1 MTFITIAVFVLLL
14 ILGIPISLVLGITT
28 VVYFFLNGQ
37 SILLDST
44 PLRMFSGLENFGLL
58 AIPLFMLMGEI
69 MNEGGITKR
78 LVNFAK
84 LLLGHFRGGLAYVTV
99 VANMFLASI
108 LGSANAQA
116 AMMSKVMIPQME
128 KEGYKREFAG
138 AITLASSI
146 IAPIIPP
153 SMIFII
159 YGTLSSTSIGAMF
172 MAGILPGI
180 LFGIVFMGMIAY
192 MGYKQNF
199 PKSEKSSFYEII
211 IGTIKMLPAILI
223 PVTVVIGILTGVFT
237 ATESAAIACLLAI
250 IVGTVV
256 YRELKF
262 KKFPRMLINT
272 VTNTATVTYLIIM
285 ANVFGWMIAFEQ
297 IPQLLANLILSFTES
312 PWVFLLLVN
321 ILLLIVG
328 MLLDGIA
335 ALVILVPVLMPLVHT
350 LNINPVHFGVLIC
363 INLTLGLLTPPVGT
377 GLFIVSSMGNI
388 KFETLVKSV
397 FPFIVV
403 SIFILII
410 ITYIPFLVL
419 FIPELL
425 EWKI

>member
-1 MTFITIAVFVLLL
+1 MTFITIGLFVFL
-14 ILGIPISLVLGITT
+14 LVLGLPISMVLGIIT
-28 VVYFFLNGQ
+28 VIYFFLNGQ
-37 SILLDST
+37 TLLLNSM

-69 MNEGGITKR
+69 MNEGGITTR

-116 AMMSKVMIPQME
+116 AMMSKVMVPQME
-128 KEGYKREFAG
+128 KEGYTKEFSG

-159 YGTLSSTSIGAMF
+159 YGTLSSTSIGALF

-180 LFGIVFMGMIAY
+180 LYGIAFILMIAY
-192 MGYKQNF
+192 MGHKHNF
-199 PKSEKSSFYEII
+199 PKSKRSSFNEIVT
-211 IGTIKMLPAILI
+211 GTLKMLPALLI
-223 PVTVVIGILTGVFT
+223 PITVVVGILSGVFT

-250 IVGTVV
+250 IVGSLG
-256 YRELKF
+256 YRELDF
-262 KKFPRMLINT
+262 RKFPKMLINT
-272 VTNTATVTYLIIM
+272 VTNTATVTFLIIM
-285 ANVFGWMIAFEQ
+285 ANIFGWMIAFEQ
-297 IPQLLANLILSFTES
+297 IPQLLASAILSFTES
-312 PWVFLLLVN
+312 PWMFLLLVN
-321 ILLLIVG
+321 VLLLLVG

-335 ALVILVPVLMPLVHT
+335 ALVILVPVLMPLVHA
-350 LNINPVHFGVLIC
+350 LGIDPVHFGVIIC

-377 GLFIVSSMGNI
+377 GLFIVSSMAEI
-388 KFETLVKSV
+388 KFERLVKAV
-397 FPFIVV
+397 GPFIIV
-403 SIFILII
+403 SIVVLFI
-410 ITYIPFLVL
+410 ITYIPGVVL
-419 FIPELL
+419 TIPRMLGF
-425 EWKI
+425 

>member
-1 MTFITIAVFVLLL
+1 MTFITIAVFVILL

-28 VVYFFLNGQ
+28 VVYFLINGQ
-37 SILLDST
+37 ALLLEST

-69 MNEGGITKR
+69 MNEGGITTR

-84 LLLGHFRGGLAYVTV
+84 LILGHFRGGLAYVTV

-116 AMMSKVMIPQME
+116 AMMSKVMVPQME

-180 LFGIVFMGMIAY
+180 LYGVAFMAMIAY
-192 MGYKQNF
+192 MGYKHNF
-199 PKSEKSSFYEII
+199 PKSERSTFKEILQ
-211 IGTIKMLPAILI
+211 GVLKTLPALLI
-223 PVTVVIGILTGVFT
+223 PLIVVVGILRGVFT
-237 ATESAAIACLLAI
+237 ATESAAVACFLAI
-250 IVGTVV
+250 IIGLFV
-256 YRELKF
+256 YRELDI
-262 KKFPRMLINT
+262 KKFPKMLVNT
-272 VTNTATVTYLIIM
+272 VTNTATVTFLIIM
-285 ANVFGWMIAFEQ
+285 ANIFGWMIAFEQ
-297 IPQLLANLILSFTES
+297 IPQLMADLILSFTES

-328 MLLDGIA
+328 MLIDGIA
-335 ALVILVPVLMPLVHT
+335 ALVILVPVLMPLVHA
-350 LNINPVHFGVLIC
+350 LQIDPVHFGVIIC

-377 GLFIVSSMGNI
+377 GLFIVSSMADI
-388 KFETLVKSV
+388 KFERLVKAV
-397 FPFIVV
+397 FPFIIV
-403 SIFILII
+403 SVIVLFI
-410 ITYIPFLVL
+410 ITYIPDLVL
-419 FIPELL
+419 VIPRFLGF
-425 EWKI
+425 

>member
-1 MTFITIAVFVLLL
+1 MTFLTIALFILLL
-14 ILGIPISLVLGITT
+14 IMGIPISMVLGIIT
-28 VVYFFLNGQ
+28 VIYFLLNGQ
-37 SILLDST
+37 ALLLEST

-69 MNEGGITKR
+69 MNEGGITTR

-116 AMMSKVMIPQME
+116 AMMSKVMVPQME

-172 MAGILPGI
+172 MAGIVPGVLYGTAFI
-180 LFGIVFMGMIAY
+180 LMIAY
-192 MGYKQNF
+192 MGYKQDF
-199 PKSEKSSFYEII
+199 PKSNRASLHEILK
-211 IGTIKMLPAILI
+211 GTIKMLPALLI
-223 PVTVVIGILTGVFT
+223 PITVVVGILTGVFT

-250 IVGTVV
+250 LVGAVI
-256 YRELKF
+256 YRELDF
-262 KKFPRMLINT
+262 KKFPKMLINT
-272 VTNTATVTYLIIM
+272 VTNTATVTFLIIM
-285 ANVFGWMIAFEQ
+285 ANIFGWMIAFEQ
-297 IPQLLANLILSFTES
+297 IPQLLAEVILGITES

-321 ILLLIVG
+321 ALLLIVG

-335 ALVILVPVLMPLVHT
+335 ALVILVPVFMPLVQA
-350 LNINPVHFGVLIC
+350 LEIDPVHFGVIIC

-377 GLFIVSSMGNI
+377 GLFIVSSMAEV
-388 KFETLVKSV
+388 KFETLVKAV
-397 FPFIVV
+397 FPFIIV
-403 SIFILII
+403 SIVVLMI
-410 ITYIPFLVL
+410 ITYMPQLVL
-419 FIPELL
+419 FIPDVLGF
-425 EWKI
+425 

>member
-1 MTFITIAVFVLLL
+1 MTFITIAVFVILL

-28 VVYFFLNGQ
+28 VVYFLINGQ
-37 SILLDST
+37 ALLLEST

-69 MNEGGITKR
+69 MNEGGITTR

-84 LLLGHFRGGLAYVTV
+84 LILGHFRGGLAYVTV

-116 AMMSKVMIPQME
+116 AMMSKVMVPQME

-180 LFGIVFMGMIAY
+180 LYGLAFMGMIAY
-192 MGYKQNF
+192 MGYKHNF
-199 PKSEKSSFYEII
+199 PKSERSSFKEIFQGI
-211 IGTIKMLPAILI
+211 LKTLPALLI
-223 PVTVVIGILTGVFT
+223 PLIVVVGILRGIFT
-237 ATESAAIACLLAI
+237 ATESAAVACFLAI
-250 IVGTVV
+250 IIGLFV
-256 YRELKF
+256 YRELDI
-262 KKFPRMLINT
+262 KKFPKMLVNT
-272 VTNTATVTYLIIM
+272 VTNTATVTFLIIM
-285 ANVFGWMIAFEQ
+285 ANIFGWMIAFEQ
-297 IPQLLANLILSFTES
+297 IPQLMADLILSFTES

-321 ILLLIVG
+321 VLLLIVG
-328 MLLDGIA
+328 MLIDGIA
-335 ALVILVPVLMPLVHT
+335 ALVILVPVLMPLVHA
-350 LNINPVHFGVLIC
+350 LEIDPIHFGVIIC

-377 GLFIVSSMGNI
+377 GLFIVSSMADI
-388 KFETLVKSV
+388 KFERLVKAV
-397 FPFIVV
+397 FPFIIVSVV
-403 SIFILII
+403 VLFI
-410 ITYIPFLVL
+410 ITYIPDLVL
-419 FIPELL
+419 FIPRFLGF
-425 EWKI
+425 

>member
-1 MTFITIAVFVLLL
+1 MTFITIGLFVFL
-14 ILGIPISLVLGITT
+14 LVLGLPISMVLGIIT
-28 VVYFFLNGQ
+28 VIYFFLNGQ
-37 SILLDST
+37 TLLLDSM

-69 MNEGGITKR
+69 MNEGGITTR

-116 AMMSKVMIPQME
+116 AMMSKVMVPQME
-128 KEGYKREFAG
+128 KEGYTREFSG

-159 YGTLSSTSIGAMF
+159 YGTLSSTSIGALF

-180 LFGIVFMGMIAY
+180 LYGIAFILMIAY
-192 MGYKQNF
+192 MGHKHNF
-199 PKSEKSSFYEII
+199 PKSERSSFNEII
-211 IGTIKMLPAILI
+211 AGTLKMLPALLI
-223 PVTVVIGILTGVFT
+223 PITVVVGILSGVFT

-250 IVGTVV
+250 IVGSLG
-256 YRELKF
+256 YRELDF
-262 KKFPRMLINT
+262 RKFPKMLINT
-272 VTNTATVTYLIIM
+272 VTNTATVTFLIIM

-297 IPQLLANLILSFTES
+297 IPQLLANAILSFTES

-321 ILLLIVG
+321 VLLLLVG

-335 ALVILVPVLMPLVHT
+335 ALVILVPVLMPLVHA
-350 LNINPVHFGVLIC
+350 LGIDPVHFGVIIC

-377 GLFIVSSMGNI
+377 GLFIVSSMAEI
-388 KFETLVKSV
+388 KFERLVKAV
-397 FPFIVV
+397 FPFIIV
-403 SIFILII
+403 SIVVLFI
-410 ITYIPFLVL
+410 ITYIPGIVL
-419 FIPELL
+419 TIPRMLGF
-425 EWKI
+425 

>member
-1 MTFITIAVFVLLL
+1 MTFVTIAVFVLLL

-28 VVYFFLNGQ
+28 VVYFLLNGQ

-69 MNEGGITKR
+69 MNEGGITTR

-211 IGTIKMLPAILI
+211 NGTIKMLPALLI

-256 YRELKF
+256 YRELSF

-350 LNINPVHFGVLIC
+350 LNIDPVHFGVVIC

-377 GLFIVSSMGNI
+377 GLFIVSSMGDI

-397 FPFIVV
+397 FPFIIVSVV
-403 SIFILII
+403 VLFI
-410 ITYIPFLVL
+410 ITYIPSLVL
-419 FIPELL
+419 FVPELL
-425 EWKI
+425 GF

>member
-425 EWKI
+425 GF

>member
-1 MTFITIAVFVLLL
+1 MTFLTIALFILLL
-14 ILGIPISLVLGITT
+14 IMGLPISMVLGIIT
-28 VVYFFLNGQ
+28 VIYFLLNGQ
-37 SILLDST
+37 ALLLEST

-69 MNEGGITKR
+69 MNEGGITTR

-116 AMMSKVMIPQME
+116 AMMSKVMVPQME

-180 LFGIVFMGMIAY
+180 LYGIVFILMISY
-192 MGYKQNF
+192 MGYKQGF
-199 PKSEKSSFYEII
+199 PKSDRASFLEIMQ
-211 IGTIKMLPAILI
+211 GTIKMLPALLI
-223 PVTVVIGILTGVFT
+223 PLTVVVGILTGVFT

-250 IVGTVV
+250 IVGAVI
-256 YRELKF
+256 YRELDF
-262 KKFPRMLINT
+262 KKFPKMLINT
-272 VTNTATVTYLIIM
+272 VTNTATVTFLIIM
-285 ANVFGWMIAFEQ
+285 ANIFGWMIAFEQ
-297 IPQLLANLILSFTES
+297 IPQLLAKLILNITES
-312 PWVFLLLVN
+312 PWAFLLLVN
-321 ILLLIVG
+321 ILLLIIG

-335 ALVILVPVLMPLVHT
+335 ALVILVPVLMPLVQA
-350 LNINPVHFGVLIC
+350 LQIDPVHFGVIIC

-377 GLFIVSSMGNI
+377 GLFIVSSMADV
-388 KFETLVKSV
+388 KFERLVKAVS
-397 FPFIVV
+397 PFIIV
-403 SIFILII
+403 SIAVLLI
-410 ITYIPFLVL
+410 ITYIPQLVL
-419 FIPELL
+419 FIPDLL
-425 EWKI
+425 GF

>member
-1 MTFITIAVFVLLL
+1 MTFITIGLFVLLL
-14 ILGIPISLVLGITT
+14 ILGIPISMVLGIIT
-28 VVYFFLNGQ
+28 VIYFFLNGQ
-37 SILLDST
+37 TLLLDST

-69 MNEGGITKR
+69 MNEGGITTR

-116 AMMSKVMIPQME
+116 AMMSKIMVPQME

-180 LFGIVFMGMIAY
+180 LYGIAFMLIISY
-192 MGYKQNF
+192 MSYKQNF
-199 PKSEKSSFYEII
+199 PKSKRASMREILQ
-211 IGTIKMLPAILI
+211 GTIKMIPALLI
-223 PVTVVIGILTGVFT
+223 PITVVVGILSGIFT
-237 ATESAAIACLLAI
+237 ATESAAIACFLAI
-250 IVGTVV
+250 LVGSLI
-256 YRELKF
+256 YRELDF
-262 KKFPRMLINT
+262 KKFPKMLVNT

-285 ANVFGWMIAFEQ
+285 ANIFGWMIAFEQ
-297 IPQLLANLILSFTES
+297 IPQLLADMILSFTES

-321 ILLLIVG
+321 ALLLIVG

-335 ALVILVPVLMPLVHT
+335 ALVILVPVLMPLVVT
-350 LNINPVHFGVLIC
+350 LGIDPVHFGVIIC

-377 GLFIVSSMGNI
+377 GLFIVSSMADI
-388 KFETLVKSV
+388 KFETLVKAV
-397 FPFIVV
+397 FPFIVI
-403 SIFILII
+403 SIIVLFI
-410 ITYIPFLVL
+410 ITYIPSLVL
-419 FIPELL
+419 FVPRMLGF
-425 EWKI
+425 

>member
-1 MTFITIAVFVLLL
+1 MTFVTIAVFVLLL

-28 VVYFFLNGQ
+28 VVYFLLNGQ

-69 MNEGGITKR
+69 MNEGGITTR
-78 LVNFAK
+78 LVNFAR

-211 IGTIKMLPAILI
+211 NGTIKMLPALLI

-256 YRELKF
+256 YRELSF

-350 LNINPVHFGVLIC
+350 LNIDPVHFGVVIC

-377 GLFIVSSMGNI
+377 GLFIVSSMGDI

-397 FPFIVV
+397 FPFIIVSVV
-403 SIFILII
+403 VLFI
-410 ITYIPFLVL
+410 ITYIPSLVL
-419 FIPELL
+419 FVPELL
-425 EWKI
+425 GF

>member
-1 MTFITIAVFVLLL
+1 MTFITIAVFVILL

-28 VVYFFLNGQ
+28 VVYFLINGQ
-37 SILLDST
+37 ALLLEST

-69 MNEGGITKR
+69 MNEGGITTR

-84 LLLGHFRGGLAYVTV
+84 LILGHFRGGLAYVTV

-116 AMMSKVMIPQME
+116 AMMSKVMVPQME

-180 LFGIVFMGMIAY
+180 LYGIAFMAMIAY
-192 MGYKQNF
+192 MGYKHNF
-199 PKSEKSSFYEII
+199 PKSERSSFKEILQ
-211 IGTIKMLPAILI
+211 GSLKTLPALLI
-223 PVTVVIGILTGVFT
+223 PLIVVVGILRGVFT
-237 ATESAAIACLLAI
+237 ATESAAVACFLAI
-250 IVGTVV
+250 IIGLFV
-256 YRELKF
+256 YRELDF
-262 KKFPRMLINT
+262 KKFPKMLVNT
-272 VTNTATVTYLIIM
+272 VTNTATVTFLIIM
-285 ANVFGWMIAFEQ
+285 ANIFGWMIAFEQ
-297 IPQLLANLILSFTES
+297 IPQLMADLILSFTES

-321 ILLLIVG
+321 VLLLIVG
-328 MLLDGIA
+328 MLIDGIA
-335 ALVILVPVLMPLVHT
+335 ALVILVPVLMPLVHA
-350 LNINPVHFGVLIC
+350 LQIDPVHFGVIIC

-377 GLFIVSSMGNI
+377 GLFIVSSMADI
-388 KFETLVKSV
+388 KFERLVKAV
-397 FPFIVV
+397 FPFIIV
-403 SIFILII
+403 SVIVLFI
-410 ITYIPFLVL
+410 ITYIPDLVL
-419 FIPELL
+419 IIPRFLGF
-425 EWKI
+425 

>member
-116 AMMSKVMIPQME
+116 AMMGKVMIPQME

-425 EWKI
+425 GF

>member
-1 MTFITIAVFVLLL
+1 MTFLTIALFILLL
-14 ILGIPISLVLGITT
+14 IMGIPISMVLGIIT
-28 VVYFFLNGQ
+28 VIYFLLNGQ
-37 SILLDST
+37 ALLLEST

-69 MNEGGITKR
+69 MNEGGITTR

-116 AMMSKVMIPQME
+116 AMMSKVMVPQME

-180 LFGIVFMGMIAY
+180 LYGIAFILMIAY
-192 MGYKQNF
+192 MGYKQGF
-199 PKSEKSSFYEII
+199 PKSERASFREIVR
-211 IGTIKMLPAILI
+211 GTIKMLPALLI
-223 PVTVVIGILTGVFT
+223 PLTVVVGILTGVFT

-250 IVGTVV
+250 IVGAVI
-256 YRELKF
+256 YRELDF
-262 KKFPRMLINT
+262 KKFPKMLINT
-272 VTNTATVTYLIIM
+272 VTNTATVTFLIIM
-285 ANVFGWMIAFEQ
+285 ANIFGWMIAFEQ
-297 IPQLLANLILSFTES
+297 IPQLLADLILNITES

-321 ILLLIVG
+321 VLLLIVG

-335 ALVILVPVLMPLVHT
+335 ALVILVPVFMPLVQA
-350 LNINPVHFGVLIC
+350 LQIDPVHFGVIIC

-377 GLFIVSSMGNI
+377 GLFIVSSMAEV
-388 KFETLVKSV
+388 KFETLVKAV
-397 FPFIVV
+397 FPFIIV
-403 SIFILII
+403 SIVVLMI
-410 ITYIPFLVL
+410 ITYIPQLVL
-419 FIPELL
+419 FIPDALGF
-425 EWKI
+425 

>member
-1 MTFITIAVFVLLL
+1 MTFITIAVFVILL

-28 VVYFFLNGQ
+28 VVYFLINGQ
-37 SILLDST
+37 ALLLEST

-69 MNEGGITKR
+69 MNEGGITTR

-84 LLLGHFRGGLAYVTV
+84 LILGHFRGGLAYVTV

-116 AMMSKVMIPQME
+116 AMMSKVMVPQME

-172 MAGILPGI
+172 MAGILPGV
-180 LFGIVFMGMIAY
+180 LYGFAFMGMIAY
-192 MGYKQNF
+192 MGYKHNF
-199 PKSEKSSFYEII
+199 PKSERSSFKEIFQGI
-211 IGTIKMLPAILI
+211 LKTLPALLI
-223 PVTVVIGILTGVFT
+223 PLIVVVGILRGIFT
-237 ATESAAIACLLAI
+237 ATESAAVACFLAI
-250 IVGTVV
+250 IIGLFV
-256 YRELKF
+256 YRELDI
-262 KKFPRMLINT
+262 KKFPKMLVNT
-272 VTNTATVTYLIIM
+272 VTNTATVTFLIIM
-285 ANVFGWMIAFEQ
+285 ANIFGWMIAFEQ
-297 IPQLLANLILSFTES
+297 IPQLMADLILSFTES

-321 ILLLIVG
+321 VLLLIVG
-328 MLLDGIA
+328 MLIDGIA
-335 ALVILVPVLMPLVHT
+335 ALVILVPVLMPLVHA
-350 LNINPVHFGVLIC
+350 LEIDPIHFGVIIC

-377 GLFIVSSMGNI
+377 GLFIVSSMADI
-388 KFETLVKSV
+388 KFERLVKAV
-397 FPFIVV
+397 FPFIIVSVV
-403 SIFILII
+403 VLFI
-410 ITYIPFLVL
+410 ITYIPDLVL
-419 FIPELL
+419 FIPRFLGF
-425 EWKI
+425 

>member
-1 MTFITIAVFVLLL
+1 MTFITIAVFVILL

-28 VVYFFLNGQ
+28 VIYFLINGQ
-37 SILLDST
+37 ALLLEST

-69 MNEGGITKR
+69 MNEGGITTR

-84 LLLGHFRGGLAYVTV
+84 LILGHFRGGLAYVTV

-116 AMMSKVMIPQME
+116 AMMSKVMVPQME

-180 LFGIVFMGMIAY
+180 LYGGAFMGMIAY
-192 MGYKQNF
+192 MGYKHNF
-199 PKSEKSSFYEII
+199 PKSKRSSFKEIFQGI
-211 IGTIKMLPAILI
+211 LKTLPALLI
-223 PVTVVIGILTGVFT
+223 PLIVVVGILRGIFT
-237 ATESAAIACLLAI
+237 ATESAAVACFLAI
-250 IVGTVV
+250 IIGLFV
-256 YRELKF
+256 YRELDI
-262 KKFPRMLINT
+262 KKFPKMLVNT
-272 VTNTATVTYLIIM
+272 VTNTATVTFLIIM
-285 ANVFGWMIAFEQ
+285 ANIFGWMIAFEQ
-297 IPQLLANLILSFTES
+297 IPQLMADLILSFTES

-321 ILLLIVG
+321 VLLIVVG
-328 MLLDGIA
+328 MLIDGIA
-335 ALVILVPVLMPLVHT
+335 ALVILVPVLMPLVHA
-350 LNINPVHFGVLIC
+350 LQIDPVHFGVIIC

-377 GLFIVSSMGNI
+377 GLFIVSSMADI
-388 KFETLVKSV
+388 KFERLVKAV
-397 FPFIVV
+397 FPFIIV
-403 SIFILII
+403 SVIVLFI
-410 ITYIPFLVL
+410 ITYIPDLVL
-419 FIPELL
+419 VIPRFLGF
-425 EWKI
+425 